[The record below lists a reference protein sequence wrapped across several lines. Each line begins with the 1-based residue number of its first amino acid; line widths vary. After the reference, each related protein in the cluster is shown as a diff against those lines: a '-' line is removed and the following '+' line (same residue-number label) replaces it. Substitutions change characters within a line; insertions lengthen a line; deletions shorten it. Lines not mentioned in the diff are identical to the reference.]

1 MITRIRAHISKELLL
16 LFRDRA
22 GLALLF
28 AMPACLVVIMALV
41 QDAPFRDFSD
51 RQLQVV
57 YKDLDRGDV
66 GRQLREGLE
75 RSGSFT
81 ITDGTDMTPG
91 MFLDAIRKGQ
101 YQVGIMVPEG
111 ASKVLEARASSTIS
125 SVFGP
130 LTGTGT
136 GPGAELDS
144 ATVRVIMDPEVKHAF
159 RQLVHASVRGI
170 LSGLSSDRLLDGMRA
185 ELEQVTGDSL
195 VMPVVTEPFVD
206 LHEEMAGGELMGER
220 VAHDSTQHNVP
231 AWTVFAMFFTVVLLG
246 GNMVKERESGR
257 MLRLLTMPGGTGERI
272 LGRMTA
278 YLMVCVAQGILLV
291 LIGMWFLPLIGL
303 PQLRVAGPSMI
314 VLLFIAAV
322 TTALAATSLGVL
334 VGSMSRSQQQSAVL
348 GSTFVVIMSAIGG
361 IWVPLYIMPPAMR
374 ALGQLSPL
382 HWGLE
387 AFNVPLLRE
396 GDLWELLPSVAPLL
410 LFSVVCI
417 IAAIVAERR
426 ATYR

>member
-278 YLMVCVAQGILLV
+278 YLMVCVAQGILLIAV
-291 LIGMWFLPLIGL
+291 MGALLPEDMQRMNAAKNLLSLLVNIVAAVAFTLVAFDRISWEAAGLIAVGSLIGGFLGAHYGRRLSPNALRAVIVVVGLIGL
-303 PQLRVAGPSMI
+303 YR
-314 VLLFIAAV
+314 LLAV
-322 TTALAATSLGVL
+322 
-334 VGSMSRSQQQSAVL
+334 
-348 GSTFVVIMSAIGG
+348 
-361 IWVPLYIMPPAMR
+361 
-374 ALGQLSPL
+374 
-382 HWGLE
+382 
-387 AFNVPLLRE
+387 
-396 GDLWELLPSVAPLL
+396 
-410 LFSVVCI
+410 
-417 IAAIVAERR
+417 
-426 ATYR
+426 